1 MAYGVAKGM
10 SYLSGIGFVHRVS
23 VCTHCPHEHSKY
35 ILTTC
40 MFIDIK
46 FPQGGKEFFKGPGVG
61 LIINNGPARDKMSP
75 SLLAA
80 LSTDT
85 YTTHAFIY
93 MYMCSILETN
103 KLNVKILSLFIVIQD
118 LAARNIL
125 VANDETCKVADFGL
139 AREMVDNEYDVQ
151 KVNTY
156 VHEMGKILNE
166 KREIFVEHFKNNFG
180 A

>member
-1 MAYGVAKGM
+1 M
-10 SYLSGIGFVHRVS
+10 
-23 VCTHCPHEHSKY
+23 P
-35 ILTTC
+35 
-40 MFIDIK
+40 
-46 FPQGGKEFFKGPGVG
+46 
-61 LIINNGPARDKMSP
+61 P

-93 MYMCSILETN
+93 MYMCSILSETN

-125 VANDETCKVADFGL
+125 VADDETCKVADFGL

-166 KREIFVEHFKNNFG
+166 KREIFVGHLKKIWCILILSTCMYTVSTEPHLKN
-180 A
+180 

>member
-1 MAYGVAKGM
+1 M
-10 SYLSGIGFVHRVS
+10 
-23 VCTHCPHEHSKY
+23 P
-35 ILTTC
+35 
-40 MFIDIK
+40 
-46 FPQGGKEFFKGPGVG
+46 
-61 LIINNGPARDKMSP
+61 P

-93 MYMCSILETN
+93 MYMCSILSETN

-125 VANDETCKVADFGL
+125 VADDETCKVADFGL

-156 VHEMGKILNE
+156 VHEMEKILNE
-166 KREIFVEHFKNNFG
+166 KWEIFVGHFKKIWCILILSTCMYTVSTEPHLKN
-180 A
+180 